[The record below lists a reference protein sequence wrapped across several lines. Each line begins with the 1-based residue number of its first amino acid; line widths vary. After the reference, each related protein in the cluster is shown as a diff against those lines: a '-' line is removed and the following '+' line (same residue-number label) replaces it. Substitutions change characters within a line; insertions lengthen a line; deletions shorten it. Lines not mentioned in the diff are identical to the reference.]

1 MVDTIQKKKK
11 GPSRQTMLLIA
22 FAVVVLGGGG
32 YYYYTRFA
40 PHGGES
46 VVELGTK
53 RQLQIKSVDWKR
65 AVYEHAFLKRLK
77 NPLPTPLEV
86 GAKGNK
92 QPFSAPVL
100 LTE

>member
-1 MVDTIQKKKK
+1 MTDTIQKKKK
-11 GPSRQTMLLIA
+11 GLSRQAILLSV

-32 YYYYTRFA
+32 YYYYTRFV

-53 RQLQIKSVDWKR
+53 RQLQIKSIDWKS
-65 AVYEHAFLKRLK
+65 AVYEHALFKSLK

-86 GAKGNK
+86 GTKGNK
-92 QPFSAPVL
+92 QPFSPPAL

>member
-1 MVDTIQKKKK
+1 MSDTIQKKKK
-11 GPSRQTMLLIA
+11 GLSRQTILLIA

-40 PHGGES
+40 PHDLES

-53 RQLQIKSVDWKR
+53 RQLQIKPVDWKKV
-65 AVYEHAFLKRLK
+65 VYEHALLKRLK
-77 NPLPTPLEV
+77 NPLPVPLEV
-86 GAKGNK
+86 GTKGNK
-92 QPFSAPVL
+92 QPFSAPAL